1 MVFIHGFGS
10 SMDTWRFLIEDLR
23 KVFRIVLL
31 DLKGHGYSDRPRDP
45 RYSVQD
51 HADIVIGLMEHLKLT
66 NAVLVGHS
74 LGSGVALLAALKDLN
89 RRTGLVSGL
98 VLIGGSAY
106 PEKSADEIERILRGM
121 WDNLA
126 RVFVEYGHLDQLWD
140 FDRTGAKP
148 GHILV
153 EGDDRRR
160 FLAALNEKGPAL
172 FFGAHLGNW
181 ELLPFAIGSHPG
193 ETAVVYRP
201 SQIASIERELSKIRA
216 ASKAGLIRANLHA
229 FFLAR
234 EMLRR
239 DGIIGIV
246 VDEHFPRGIDVKF
259 FGRLCKVTP
268 IFARLARQ
276 FDCPIYG
283 GVVVRLADQK
293 FRLRVAGPLAAPR
306 DADGKIDV
314 ASTMQMITEVIEGWI
329 KEHPE
334 QWLWLQRRWR

>member
-1 MVFIHGFGS
+1 MIDPRHTSNAVAWV
-10 SMDTWRFLIEDLR
+10 MR
-23 KVFRIVLL
+23 KIGPR
-31 DLKGHGYSDRPRDP
+31 LKGHRVAR
-45 RYSVQD
+45 
-51 HADIVIGLMEHLKLT
+51 A
-66 NAVLVGHS
+66 NLV
-74 LGSGVALLAALKDLN
+74 A
-89 RRTGLVSGL
+89 
-98 VLIGGSAY
+98 AY
-106 PEKSADEIERILRGM
+106 PEKSAAEIERILRGM

-126 RVFVEYGHLDQLWD
+126 RVCVEYGHLDQLWD

-160 FLAALNEKGPAL
+160 FLAALSEKGPAL

-283 GVVVRLADQK
+283 GVVVRMSDQK

-314 ASTMQMITEVIEGWI
+314 ASTMQMITELIEGWI